1 MWRKLQ
7 RDMRYRWIGGVCS
20 GIARFIGF
28 NVFPMRM
35 LIRFLFIA
43 FFPTVWWI
51 YLLLWIFLPP
61 QKLYELD
68 ELPAQER
75 KTAVYRPRVKVEV
88 KRLDFD
94 DVVVM
99 SQGHVSERVLA
110 KVTAIDA
117 AVRSLMPYLTWRRT
131 LVQPEFATVKRAA
144 LEYFPRTLQHYLS
157 LPRDYAEQHRLVTG
171 QTPEEK
177 LLSDFGVLENT
188 FNSVLESLY
197 SNDKINVP
205 ADLKRLN
212 ERVVARE
219 TPVDDMNRTLDE
231 LVERIRGKVSE
242 DIFKKVTNIRAA
254 IVSVLPQIAELG
266 AGTTQEAYNVKQ
278 TALEY
283 LPDALDKYLSLPDGF
298 AETTKLSNGKTA
310 KETLLEQLELLETTM
325 KDIVGDVYE
334 EDAQALL
341 IHGRFL
347 KEKFADQKFAFP
359 LEKDAEKI
367 KFPDLSTVETEKVKS

>member
-7 RDMRYRWIGGVCS
+7 RDMRHRWIGGVCS
-20 GIARFIGF
+20 GIASFLGF
-28 NVFPMRM
+28 NVFPVRM
-35 LIRFLFIA
+35 FIRFLFIA
-43 FFPTVWWI
+43 FFPTLWWI

-61 QKLYELD
+61 QKLYEIE
-68 ELPAQER
+68 ELPVQER
-75 KTAVYRPRVKVEV
+75 KATVYRPRVKVEV
-88 KRLDFD
+88 KRLDID
-94 DVVVM
+94 DVIVM
-99 SQGHVSERVLA
+99 SQGRVSERVLA

-117 AVRSLMPYLTWRRT
+117 AVRALMPHLTWRRT
-131 LVQPEFATVKRAA
+131 LVQPEYATVKRAA
-144 LEYFPRTLQHYLS
+144 LEYFPQTLQRYLS

-177 LLSDFGVLENT
+177 LLADFGVLENT
-188 FNSVLESLY
+188 LNNVLESLY

-212 ERVVARE
+212 EHFVARE

-298 AETTKLSNGKTA
+298 AETTTLSNGKTA
-310 KETLLEQLELLETTM
+310 KETLLEQLELLEETM
-325 KDIVGDVYE
+325 KNIVGDVYE

-347 KEKFADQKFAFP
+347 KEKFADQKFALP
-359 LEKDAEKI
+359 LEQDEQKI
-367 KFPDLSTVETEKVKS
+367 KFPDLSRVETEKVKS